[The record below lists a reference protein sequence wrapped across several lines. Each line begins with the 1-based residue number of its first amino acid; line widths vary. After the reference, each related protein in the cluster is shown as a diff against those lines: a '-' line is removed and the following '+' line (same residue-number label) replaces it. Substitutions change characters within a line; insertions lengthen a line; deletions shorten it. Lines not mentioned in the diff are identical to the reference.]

1 MLGLVSSLH
10 CGQIFRSRVISFSF
24 SYLPVF
30 GQKTNKA
37 LAVFVYVVIIFN
49 VILYL
54 LVILHHQSCI
64 LLKFRRHGKMC

>member
-37 LAVFVYVVIIFN
+37 LVIFVYVIIFN

-54 LVILHHQSCI
+54 RVILDHQSCI

>member
-54 LVILHHQSCI
+54 LVILDHQSCI

>member
-37 LAVFVYVVIIFN
+37 LAVFVFVVIIFN

-54 LVILHHQSCI
+54 LVILDHQSCI